1 MKQKIILTALPNG
14 IAKKQGTNTVNAS
27 VAVSLQ
33 VEDVNTTLQ
42 NVPDM
47 LNWAEKVK
55 AGKFT
60 VYINGAAVQAKVVSK
75 EVDVQ
80 LWKNLFASTVKVR
93 SFVQED
99 LSDRPILS
107 YPVKHIIS
115 FVKDT
120 ITTMGNQFAD
130 DLPDSNYYTDSATF
144 KSISD
149 YTLIPYPKRGREKFK
164 LENIVSRIPT
174 DRRINEL
181 LRKNKA
187 IPFNATASPTF
198 DFAQLKNFH
207 GLYSKKEV
215 KNHVPVQK
223 PDFEF
228 HDILS
233 VIAAY
238 PQLLR
243 KLGLIFDLEF
253 TLPALVLNKMEPTIR
268 IAFSGINFTT
278 ATTISC
284 PPSAYVKTNSGFY
297 LSAKNDSLI
306 NRGHLKL
313 NTDAF
318 TVFQVDTDGA
328 GLKLCQMIDN
338 LQLKKAKH
346 IFYAVD
352 NFIPSENLVPLF
364 NNEAP
369 TKEGLPVNRTAGIA
383 VAKNGMAAGV
393 QQKFV
398 RMNALKP
405 ALIANGMTPDG
416 LTGTNA
422 TYILP
427 AEILYADDLN
437 LGYRMDVQPE
447 GMGGKWFS
455 LHKRNNKYSFINSG
469 NNYIDIP
476 DMPADEGYIQIG
488 AAEEDTDSGKQ
499 LKIGEAIARWDGW
512 SLSVPPPG
520 SALNDPMLDNE
531 EDIYDKSNPAS
542 RIKEENKYRAPIS
555 QDFKLSVTPAVEK
568 GTLPMLRFGKRYS
581 IKIRTVDVA
590 GNSVDHTFTP
600 ENAAQAIVPNIRYMR
615 YEPADTPF
623 LLLGNKMK
631 DGESSEMMVIRS
643 NENITVEE
651 YEKTIAGNKYIADSV
666 RHVKPP
672 RCTVERATTHGM
684 LDKGFGE
691 ANAAQAAS
699 YYQKI
704 VAEKDPLFK
713 EEDNSPNLQIF
724 NPDQQLLPVEYLAD
738 PMAAGVTF
746 FISSSDPNPKL
757 PNPETVTRRISFFFD
772 EEVTT
777 DALANKLAS
786 TDEWFNPKTFRILLR
801 EGNPSINWEASS
813 RTLKVTLQKG
823 VIFRMNYA
831 SFWRP
836 GELLRQSGI
845 LEMMGL
851 NNLNTAVGKRIAGG
865 QHWMFSPWRQI
876 SFVHAVQQPIS
887 VDATGKK
894 YPAIVNMV
902 PDRDYGDNFSWL
914 NTQLLVHGPST
925 GQFDLDADW
934 QDWIDDVEEPA
945 LQIVD
950 VKAKVFHFTT
960 LYLVFDY
967 VFGDLNGIKNNPFKA
982 LKHTFN
988 DTKHRFINY
997 HSIATTRYRE
1007 YFFMLIK
1014 EKGNAFKLTTEGE
1027 ILKKV
1032 NILSSAR
1039 PATPQVEYV
1048 IPTFEWSRATTGKK
1062 TVTGRISGLRVYLKR
1077 PWYSSGEGEQLAVV
1091 LMFPKVSDNI
1101 GGSVGAT
1108 YTTWG
1113 TDPARLSASLPNG
1126 ITPRHTDFVNLK
1138 PGNTDM
1144 VAVAEHPTAKVAVAA
1159 FDVKYDEDR
1168 QLYYAD
1174 IMFNSGAAYFPFVR
1188 LALAAYQRHSVRKN
1202 DTDCCLSP
1210 IVQPDYIQIP
1220 APRASSVEF
1229 GASRRNVTVAISGTI
1244 ARMAQV
1250 PEYRSRVDFIIEDMD
1265 IPSSEETTISLD
1277 KKPVDSYQYVLKST
1291 DIVNN
1296 AFFHSH
1302 QFQLPAA
1309 YSSKAFRIKV
1319 LEYELITYDPLKPNP
1334 NPGGANFGSMP
1345 LKERLVFADVYEV
1358 KTEFGISN

>member
-14 IAKKQGTNTVNAS
+14 IAKKAGTGNTVNAS
-27 VAVSLQ
+27 VALSLQ

-55 AGKFT
+55 TGKFI
-60 VYINGAAVQAKVVSK
+60 VYVNGTAVQAKVVSK
-75 EVDVQ
+75 EVDVA

-99 LSDRPILS
+99 LSDRPVLS

-115 FVKDT
+115 FVKDV
-120 ITTMGNQFAD
+120 ITSMGNQFAE
-130 DLPDSNYYTDSATF
+130 DLPDSNYYTDSTTF

-187 IPFNATASPTF
+187 IPFSPSASPTF

-207 GLYSKKEV
+207 GLYSKTEV
-215 KNHVPVQK
+215 KNYTPVQK

-233 VIAAY
+233 IIASY
-238 PQLLR
+238 PQLMR
-243 KLGLIFDLEF
+243 KLGLVFDLEF
-253 TLPALVLNKMEPTIR
+253 SLPALMLNNIEPTIR

-278 ATTISC
+278 ATTVSC
-284 PPSAYVKTNSGFY
+284 PSTAFTKTAAGFYIKPSAG
-297 LSAKNDSLI
+297 SLI
-306 NRGHLKL
+306 EKGHLKL

-338 LQLKKAKH
+338 LQLEKAKH

-369 TKEGLPVNRTAGIA
+369 TKEGLPVNRTSGIA
-383 VAKNGMAAGV
+383 VAKNGMAAAT

-398 RMNALKP
+398 RMNTLKP
-405 ALIANGMTPDG
+405 ALVASGMAPAG
-416 LTGTNA
+416 LTGNDA
-422 TYILP
+422 TFILP

-447 GMGGKWFS
+447 GGGGKWFS

-488 AAEEDTDSGKQ
+488 AAEEDTSSGKQ
-499 LKIGEAIARWDGW
+499 LKIGEAITRWDGW
-512 SLSVPPPG
+512 SLSVPPVG
-520 SALNDPMLDNE
+520 SALNEPTLE
-531 EDIYDKSNPAS
+531 EEEIYDKSNPAS
-542 RIKEENKYRAPIS
+542 KIKEANKYKAPLT
-555 QDFKLSVTPAVEK
+555 QDFKLSVTPSVEK
-568 GTLPMLRFGKRYS
+568 GTLPMLRFGKKYA

-600 ENAAQAIVPNIRYMR
+600 ENAAQAVVPNIRYMR

-651 YEKTIAGNKYIADSV
+651 YEKTVAGNKYIPDAV

-704 VAEKDPLFK
+704 IAEKDPLLK

-724 NPDQQLLPVEYLAD
+724 SPDQQLLPVEYLAD
-738 PMAAGVTF
+738 PMAAGVTL
-746 FISSSDPNPKL
+746 FISANDPNPKL
-757 PNPETVTRRISFFFD
+757 PNPEVVTKRISFYFD
-772 EEVTT
+772 EEATT
-777 DALANKLAS
+777 AAQLNKTAT
-786 TDEWFNPKTFRILLR
+786 TDEWFNPRTFRILLK
-801 EGNPSINWEASS
+801 EGAPSVSWEASS
-813 RTLKVTLQKG
+813 RTVKITLQKG
-823 VIFRMNYA
+823 VIFKMNYA

-836 GELLRQSGI
+836 DDIVKLSGI
-845 LEMMGL
+845 LDMMGM
-851 NNLNTAVGKRIAGG
+851 NNLAGAVGKRIAGG

-876 SFVHAVQQPIS
+876 TFVHAVQQPIS
-887 VDATGKK
+887 VDASGKK
-894 YPAIVNMV
+894 YPAIVNIV

-934 QDWIDDVEEPA
+934 QDWIDDVNEPA

-1007 YFFMLIK
+1007 YFFNLIA
-1014 EKGNAFKLTTEGE
+1014 EKGAAFALTREGE

-1039 PATPQVEYV
+1039 PVAPQVEYV
-1048 IPTFEWSRATTGKK
+1048 IPTFEWNRATTGKK
-1062 TVTGRISGLRVYLKR
+1062 TVTGRVSGLRVYLKR

-1091 LMFPKVSDNI
+1091 LMFPKVSDTI
-1101 GGSVGAT
+1101 GGSAGAT

-1113 TDPARLSASLPNG
+1113 TDPAKLSAPLPNA

-1138 PGNTDM
+1138 PENTDM
-1144 VAVAEHPTAKVAVAA
+1144 VAVAEHPSSKVAVAA

-1174 IMFNSGAAYFPFVR
+1174 IMFNMAMAYYPFVR
-1188 LALAAYQRHSVRKN
+1188 LALAAYQKHSIRKN
-1202 DTDCCLSP
+1202 NTDCCLSP
-1210 IVQPDYIQIP
+1210 VVQPEYIQIP

-1229 GASRRNVTVAISGTI
+1229 GASRTNVTVAISGSI
-1244 ARMAQV
+1244 AKMAQV
-1250 PEYRSRVDFIIEDMD
+1250 PEYRSRVDFIIESLD
-1265 IPSSEETTISLD
+1265 IPASEETHISLD
-1277 KKPVDSYQYVLKST
+1277 TKPIEIYQYVLKPA
-1291 DIVNN
+1291 DINN
-1296 AFFHSH
+1296 YLFLHSH

-1309 YSSKAFRIKV
+1309 YSSKPFRIKV

-1358 KTEFGISN
+1358 KTGFGISN